1 MSTAAL
7 GGAGNMST
15 VSYTGTPA
23 LTEPVKTLSD
33 GSVLVGPSGGLQFHL
48 LWDPSVSAAPAAYK
62 QAVEA
67 AAGYYS
73 QMFSNNEVINIDI
86 GWGEVDNMP
95 ITAGDLA
102 DGVRPG
108 IYRTYAQ
115 VLSGLDGDAS
125 HSSVQAQA
133 DASLPATD
141 PLHARFYYVP
151 YAEAKTLGEISATG
165 TEVDGY
171 IGMSKTA
178 SLDFAQPTAAG
189 YFDAVGALEHEISA
203 VMGRVDA
210 VGSAYGA
217 GLYTPLDLFR
227 YSAPGVHV
235 TSATAHSPYFSING
249 GVTNLG
255 NYSTVADYADWNYSL
270 VRGDAFGAA
279 SAGTTL
285 AVSPN
290 DLIEEAVL
298 GYNFTAAGLAAAKL
312 TV

>member
-1 MSTAAL
+1 
-7 GGAGNMST
+7 MST
-15 VSYTGTPA
+15 VSYTGTPT

-33 GSVLVGPSGGLQFHL
+33 GSVLVGPTGGLQFHL
-48 LWDPSVSAAPAAYK
+48 LWDSSVSSAPAGYK
-62 QAVEA
+62 QAAEA
-67 AAGYYS
+67 AAAYYS
-73 QMFSNNEVINIDI
+73 QMFSNDEVINIDI
-86 GWGEVDNMP
+86 GWGEVKGMP
-95 ITAGDLA
+95 ISTGDLA
-102 DGVRPG
+102 EGVRPG

-115 VLSGLDGDAS
+115 VLSGLDADAS

-133 DASLPATD
+133 DASLPAAD
-141 PLHARFYYVP
+141 PLHANFYYVP
-151 YAEAKTLGEISATG
+151 YAEAKTLGEISSTG
-165 TEVDGY
+165 TEIDGY
-171 IGMSKTA
+171 VGMSKTA

-210 VGSAYGA
+210 VGSTYGA

-227 YSAPGVHV
+227 YSAPGVRA
-235 TSATAHSPYFSING
+235 TSASAHSPYFSINN

-255 NYSTVADYADWNYSL
+255 NYSTVSDYADWNYSL

-279 SAGTTL
+279 STGTTL
-285 AVSPN
+285 AMTRN

-312 TV
+312 TG

>member
-1 MSTAAL
+1 
-7 GGAGNMST
+7 MST
-15 VSYTGTPA
+15 VSYTGSPA

-48 LWDPSVSAAPAAYK
+48 IWDSSVSAAPAAYK
-62 QAVEA
+62 QAAEA
-67 AAGYYS
+67 ATGYYS
-73 QMFSNNEVINIDI
+73 QMFSNDEVINIDI
-86 GWGEVDNMP
+86 GWGEVKGMP
-95 ITAGDLA
+95 ISSSDLA
-102 DGVRPG
+102 EGVRPG

-115 VLSGLDGDAS
+115 LLSGLDADAS
-125 HSSVQAQA
+125 HSSIQAQA

-141 PLHARFYYVP
+141 PLHASFYYVP
-151 YAEAKTLGEISATG
+151 YAEAKTLREISPTG

-171 IGMSKTA
+171 IGMSKAA

-210 VGSAYGA
+210 VGSTYGK

-235 TSATAHSPYFSING
+235 TSASATSPYFSLNNG
-249 GVTNLG
+249 ATNLG
-255 NYSTVADYADWNYSL
+255 NYSTISDYADWNYNL
-270 VRGDAFGAA
+270 IRGDAYGAA
-279 SAGTTL
+279 SVGTTL

-290 DLIEEAVL
+290 DLIEQSVL
-298 GYNFTAAGLAAAKL
+298 GYNLTGAGLAAAKL
-312 TV
+312 LG

>member
-1 MSTAAL
+1 
-7 GGAGNMST
+7 MST
-15 VSYTGTPA
+15 VSYTGIPA

-67 AAGYYS
+67 AAGYFS
-73 QMFSNNEVINIDI
+73 QMFSNNEVINIAI
-86 GWGEVDNMP
+86 GWGEVKGMP
-95 ITAGDLA
+95 ISPGDLA

-115 VLSGLDGDAS
+115 VLNGLRADAG
-125 HSSVQAQA
+125 HSSIQAQA

-141 PLHARFYYVP
+141 PLHASFYYVP
-151 YAEAKTLGEISATG
+151 YAEAKTLGQISPTG
-165 TEVDGY
+165 TEIDGY
-171 IGMSKTA
+171 IGMSKTV

-210 VGSAYGA
+210 IGSTYGA
-217 GLYTPLDLFR
+217 GLFTPLDLFR
-227 YSAPGVHV
+227 YSAPGVRAN
-235 TSATAHSPYFSING
+235 SAHAASPYFSING
-249 GVTNLG
+249 GATNLG
-255 NYSTVADYADWNYSL
+255 NYSTVSDYADWNYSL
-270 VRGDAFGAA
+270 VHGDSYGAA

-290 DLIEEAVL
+290 DLIEQAVL
-298 GYNFTAAGLAAAKL
+298 GYNFTAAGLHAAKL
-312 TV
+312 TA

>member
-1 MSTAAL
+1 
-7 GGAGNMST
+7 MST

-48 LWDPSVSAAPAAYK
+48 LWDPSVSAAPAAFK
-62 QAVEA
+62 QAAEA

-73 QMFSNNEVINIDI
+73 QMFSNNEVINIDV
-86 GWGEVDNMP
+86 GWGEVDKLP

-115 VLSGLDGDAS
+115 VLSGLDADAG

-141 PLHARFYYVP
+141 PLGARFYYVP
-151 YAEAKTLGEISATG
+151 YAEAKTLKEISSTG

-171 IGMSKTA
+171 IGMSNTA

-227 YSAPGVHV
+227 YSAPGARA
-235 TSATAHSPYFSING
+235 TSASAHSPYFSINS
-249 GVTNLG
+249 GVTNRG
-255 NYSTVADYADWNYSL
+255 NYSTTADFADWSYSL
-270 VRGDAFGAA
+270 VRGDAYGAA
-279 SAGTTL
+279 SPGTTL
-285 AVSPN
+285 AMTPN
-290 DLIEEAVL
+290 DLIENAVL

-312 TV
+312 TG

>member
-1 MSTAAL
+1 M
-7 GGAGNMST
+7 
-15 VSYTGTPA
+15 
-23 LTEPVKTLSD
+23 
-33 GSVLVGPSGGLQFHL
+33 
-48 LWDPSVSAAPAAYK
+48 
-62 QAVEA
+62 
-67 AAGYYS
+67 
-73 QMFSNNEVINIDI
+73 
-86 GWGEVDNMP
+86 
-95 ITAGDLA
+95 
-102 DGVRPG
+102 
-108 IYRTYAQ
+108 
-115 VLSGLDGDAS
+115 
-125 HSSVQAQA
+125 
-133 DASLPATD
+133 
-141 PLHARFYYVP
+141 
-151 YAEAKTLGEISATG
+151 
-165 TEVDGY
+165 DGY
-171 IGMSKTA
+171 IGMSKAA

-235 TSATAHSPYFSING
+235 TSATAKSPYFSING

-290 DLIEEAVL
+290 DLTEMAVL

>member
-1 MSTAAL
+1 MSI
-7 GGAGNMST
+7 

-23 LTEPVKTLSD
+23 LTAPVKTLSD

-73 QMFSNNEVINIDI
+73 QMFSNHEVINIDI
-86 GWGEVDNMP
+86 GWGEVKGMP
-95 ITAGDLA
+95 ISSRDLA
-102 DGVRPG
+102 EGVRPG

-115 VLSGLDGDAS
+115 VLSGLDADAG

-133 DASLPATD
+133 DATLPSTD
-141 PLHARFYYVP
+141 PLGARFYYVP
-151 YAEAKTLGEISATG
+151 YAEAKTLGEISSTG
-165 TEVDGY
+165 TEIDGY
-171 IGMSKTA
+171 IGMSNAA
-178 SLDFAQPTAAG
+178 SLDFAQPTASG

-227 YSAPGVHV
+227 YSAPGVHA
-235 TSATAHSPYFSING
+235 TSASAHSPYFSINN
-249 GVTNLG
+249 GVTNRG
-255 NYSTVADYADWNYSL
+255 NYSTTADFADWNYSL
-270 VRGDAFGAA
+270 VRGDAYGGATT
-279 SAGTTL
+279 GTTL
-285 AVSPN
+285 GVTAN
-290 DLIEEAVL
+290 DLIENAVL
-298 GYNFTAAGLAAAKL
+298 GYNFTTAGLAAAKL
-312 TV
+312 TG

>member
-1 MSTAAL
+1 MSI
-7 GGAGNMST
+7 

-23 LTEPVKTLSD
+23 LTEPVETLSD

-48 LWDPSVSAAPAAYK
+48 LWDSSVSSAPAAYK
-62 QAVEA
+62 QAAEA

-73 QMFSNNEVINIDI
+73 QMFSNDEVINIAV
-86 GWGEVDNMP
+86 GWGEVDGIP
-95 ITAGDLA
+95 ISSGNLA
-102 DGVRPG
+102 QGVRPG

-115 VLSGLDGDAS
+115 VLSGLDADAS

-133 DASLPATD
+133 DASLPSTD
-141 PLHARFYYVP
+141 PLHARAYYVP

-171 IGMSKTA
+171 IGMSSTVP
-178 SLDFAQPTAAG
+178 LDFAQPTASG

-210 VGSAYGA
+210 VGSVYGA

-227 YSAPGVHV
+227 YSAPGGRA
-235 TSATAHSPYFSING
+235 TSASAPSPYFSIDN

-255 NYSTVADYADWNYSL
+255 NYSTVSDFADWNYSL
-270 VRGDAFGAA
+270 VRGDSYGAA
-279 SAGTTL
+279 SPSTTL
-285 AVSPN
+285 AVSSN
-290 DLIEEAVL
+290 DLIEQAVL
-298 GYNFTAAGLAAAKL
+298 GYNFTADGLAAAKL
-312 TV
+312 KT